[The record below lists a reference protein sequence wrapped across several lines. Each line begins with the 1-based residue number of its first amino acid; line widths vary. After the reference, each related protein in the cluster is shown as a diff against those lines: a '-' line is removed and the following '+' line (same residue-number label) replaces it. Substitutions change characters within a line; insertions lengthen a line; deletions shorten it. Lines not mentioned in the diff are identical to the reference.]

1 MQKIKKYLTYLFQYI
16 IGDTL
21 FNLLFSIMKTCIINY
36 LGAEEKFTTNLILS
50 FRETFLMYSA
60 AFVILMILANV
71 YDRTVVRKL
80 NYKLERARERRVTNE
95 E

>member
-1 MQKIKKYLTYLFQYI
+1 
-16 IGDTL
+16 
-21 FNLLFSIMKTCIINY
+21 
-36 LGAEEKFTTNLILS
+36 
-50 FRETFLMYSA
+50 MYSA